1 MIALRLCLAGSA
13 AALLATSAFA
23 QTASAPAAPAQSA
36 WAPIQPAGD
45 VVATLQASGRF
56 TRFLSAAQS
65 ANLTAILR
73 AQPNITVF
81 APSDAAFAQLP
92 TGTVEQWTSSQ
103 QIQGKIA
110 YHIVNTRVPSAA
122 LAGKAGAVPAV
133 AGGSLYLDGSK
144 TPPMVNDANIIQAD
158 VAASNGL
165 IHVIDKVLTPGFTP
179 AVPAADA
186 APTPPT
192 TK

>member
-1 MIALRLCLAGSA
+1 MIALRLCLAGAS
-13 AALLATSAFA
+13 AALLATSAMA
-23 QTASAPAAPAQSA
+23 QPAAPAAASG
-36 WAPIQPAGD
+36 WAPIQASGD

-73 AQPNITVF
+73 QQPNITVF
-81 APSDAAFAQLP
+81 APSDAAFALLP

-103 QIQGKIA
+103 QVQGRIA

-158 VAASNGL
+158 VTTSNGI

-179 AVPAADA
+179 PAAPVEA
-186 APTPPT
+186 APAATPPAN
-192 TK
+192 K